1 MELKVTLN
9 VDEYKNML
17 MLLLRSYHL
26 LVEEKLVDFNNHDLK
41 GTSLFKDLSE
51 VLKIYDDDSPL
62 KIALPEV
69 YENLEGGK

>member
-69 YENLEGGK
+69 YENLEEGK

>member
-69 YENLEGGK
+69 YENLEEGT